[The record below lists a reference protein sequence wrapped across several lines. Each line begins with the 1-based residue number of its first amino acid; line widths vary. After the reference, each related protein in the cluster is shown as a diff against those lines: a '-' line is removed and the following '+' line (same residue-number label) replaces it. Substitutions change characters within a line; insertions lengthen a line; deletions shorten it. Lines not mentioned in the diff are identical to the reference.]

1 MIEAGPVLSGSRP
14 SVGVGKA
21 LEARYIGSMSSTR
34 FGTTVVVLLLAALF
48 WGAPGLAEEEEAAA
62 AAQPRGFSLR
72 LDTLTP
78 GSYEASR
85 ELRLA
90 MWDSPMARLDYAVTR
105 EMWAARMGGLP
116 GRGAPGMT
124 ALRMS
129 VAPGSSPRLIL
140 AGPWTEEWHDLA
152 WQDKVAVTTQSA
164 LMIGIIAALVHN
176 LK

>member
-1 MIEAGPVLSGSRP
+1 MGATKHG
-14 SVGVGKA
+14 
-21 LEARYIGSMSSTR
+21 M
-34 FGTTVVVLLLAALF
+34 TVVVLALVALC
-48 WGAPGLAEEEEAAA
+48 WGFPGMAQEEEAAA
-62 AAQPRGFSLR
+62 APEPRGFSLR

-90 MWDSPMARLDYAVTR
+90 LWDSPMGRLDYAVTR

-116 GRGAPGMT
+116 GRGTPGMT

-129 VAPGSSPRLIL
+129 VGPGSSPRLVL
-140 AGPWTEEWHDLA
+140 AGPWAEEWHDLA
-152 WQDKVAVTTQSA
+152 WQDKVAVTAQSA
-164 LMIGIIAALVHN
+164 LAIGIIAALVHN